1 LAAKE
6 TTLYHK
12 HVDHFENKAKFI
24 YQMQDVTQS
33 ESITTLLTYSPPP
46 INNVNYTNFEPEKW
60 RIRSSSPSIGYDLK
74 QTNLLNLMKL
84 LNNAHELSSTKMIII
99 VF

>member
-1 LAAKE
+1 LAANE
-6 TTLYHK
+6 MTLYHK

-33 ESITTLLTYSPPP
+33 DSIATLLTYSPTP

-60 RIRSSSPSIGYDLK
+60 RIRPSSTSIGYDLK
-74 QTNLLNLMKL
+74 QSNLLNLMKL

>member
-1 LAAKE
+1 M
-6 TTLYHK
+6 TLYHK

-33 ESITTLLTYSPPP
+33 DSIATLLTYSPTP

-60 RIRSSSPSIGYDLK
+60 RIRPSSPSIGYDLK
-74 QTNLLNLMKL
+74 QTNLLNIMKIK
-84 LNNAHELSSTKMIII
+84 NIVHELPSTKMIII